1 MRTVRRLSLAFAV
14 LFSVLLID
22 VSPGSYAESQLTL
35 LGHTGGPTLS
45 VVTQDAYAYVAMGH
59 KLAIIDVSD
68 PRRPVR
74 LSALVMPAY
83 DLAVQG
89 DWVYVVSQTGLHIVD
104 VAERGAPQI
113 AGNLALSSAALG
125 IAVDGEWAYIANERD
140 GLRIVNVNDPHQPR
154 LMRSIDTG
162 MAWDVALGDSYAVVA
177 GSYSGV
183 TVVDVS
189 DPANP
194 RVLAHLDSAH
204 RDLAVGVSGGYAY
217 LAGDSAGLRI
227 FDMAN
232 PPIRSK
238 WRHCKDPAALR
249 PGRGRGQGLRARRK
263 RRRLGSGRVAAG
275 AAADCGRPTDA
286 GAEHGPGHRRRAALR
301 HRRRRQPAHSRR
313 VRTGPADRALLA
325 SVTWR
330 CVGGYGARADGVPVG
345 PLGR

>member
-154 LMRSIDTG
+154 LMRSIDSG

-232 PPIRSK
+232 PANPQQVATLQGPGST
-238 WRHCKDPAALR
+238 AAW
-249 PGRGRGQGLRARRK
+249 PWTGT
-263 RRRLGSGRVAAG
+263 GSTCGESASVWAVDVSQP